1 MKLGSGIAP
10 VSDMLKHGV
19 NVGLGCDGGPSND
32 SYDMLREMKLA
43 ALLQKVR
50 TLNPQAISAW
60 DVLEMATR
68 NGAYAIGKLKTLG
81 SLEPGKK
88 ADLVVVS
95 LKHPSLHPI
104 SNPLSLLVYAATG
117 SNVRDVMVDGRF
129 VVRDGK
135 CLTLDEEQVLKNA
148 NRHLERV
155 LNKLDKPVNLLTTI

>member
-1 MKLGSGIAP
+1 
-10 VSDMLKHGV
+10 
-19 NVGLGCDGGPSND
+19 
-32 SYDMLREMKLA
+32 MKLA

-60 DVLEMATR
+60 DILEMATR

-129 VVRDGK
+129 VVRMK
-135 CLTLDEEQVLKNA
+135 NASHLTRTGTENA

>member
-1 MKLGSGIAP
+1 
-10 VSDMLKHGV
+10 
-19 NVGLGCDGGPSND
+19 
-32 SYDMLREMKLA
+32 
-43 ALLQKVR
+43 
-50 TLNPQAISAW
+50 
-60 DVLEMATR
+60 MATR

-155 LNKLDKPVNLLTTI
+155 FSKIDDSLDVPP